1 MQTPKIM
8 RVILQEMAK
17 KGGVQ
22 QLQADIS
29 SDEEFEKF
37 LQRPGLLVLDIYSEW
52 CGPCLGM
59 VGSLRKI
66 KLELGGDNLQLAI
79 CKAGSISYL
88 ERFNK
93 KSEPTWMFVANGKA
107 INIMFGTD
115 VPKLVAL
122 ITRELESTIAKEP
135 HETFEITEL
144 QPIELEQLRI
154 KNEALELAA
163 KIELEESKK
172 KRIEYLRYVTD
183 SIMENLPDIG
193 ITVFGPQVNRDM
205 FKKLSEP
212 ADPLKIQCKDRKVFA
227 ITQSDLNT
235 VNFAAENPLPI
246 DVMKYLYD
254 KELLMCFWKVDE
266 TIGTPP
272 NILQQYAFEL
282 TKEIVKPPD
291 EFNEEETILP
301 PLIIPLEITI
311 EAAKEGEYIYI
322 YIYIYTYIYTYL
334 FNLEKDTPENTI
346 EPLEE
351 SPEAEQDALEDAV
364 KFKVIQIPPIWVPTD
379 QRTHAALIYIYFRAQ
394 TTTFLA
400 ADPAPEPP
408 HIIMTFDAYKKKDLI
423 NLVDACKDD
432 VPLYGFFNSDNPQTA
447 VFIANSVEKYNAKP
461 YVPTDKIVLKVNK
474 VTTATIPLLMEY
486 GPSYVSPNS
495 VVGHKE
501 AAKFFPPSYKSA
513 LQEEA
518 ELHAVK
524 AEKPKKRKKNKKGA
538 DAEESEQPNI
548 SAQANCQEAD
558 EAAKTSPEE
567 GASTTSSGEDSCES
581 RPPTADGNNLSADGP
596 QP

>member
-1 MQTPKIM
+1 
-8 RVILQEMAK
+8 MAK

-37 LQRPGLLVLDIYSEW
+37 LQRPGLLGKRTAHSMQMILNYIVCVLDLSVLDIYSEW

-115 VPKLVAL
+115 VPKLVAM
-122 ITRELESTIAKEP
+122 ITRELELTIAKEP
-135 HETFEITEL
+135 HECFEITEL
-144 QPIELEQLRI
+144 QPIELEQLKV
-154 KNEALELAA
+154 KNEALQLAEQ
-163 KIELEESKK
+163 IELEECKK
-172 KRIEYLRYVTD
+172 KRIEYLKYVTD
-183 SIMENLPDIG
+183 TIMENLPDIG

-227 ITQSDLNT
+227 ITQNDFNT
-235 VNFAAENPLPI
+235 VNFAAENPLEG
-246 DVMKYLYD
+246 DVIKHLYE
-254 KELLMCFWKVDE
+254 KELLMCFWKVEE
-266 TIGTPP
+266 TMGTPP
-272 NILQQYAFEL
+272 TVLNQYAYEL
-282 TKEIVKPPD
+282 TKETIKPPD

-301 PLIIPLEITI
+301 PLIAPLEISI
-311 EAAKEGEYIYI
+311 QVKVEVEPEEPSEPSEVPAEEIAPAA
-322 YIYIYTYIYTYL
+322 
-334 FNLEKDTPENTI
+334 
-346 EPLEE
+346 PLMET
-351 SPEAEQDALEDAV
+351 
-364 KFKVIQIPPIWVPTD
+364 KVIKIPPIWVPSD
-379 QRTHAALIYIYFRAQ
+379 QRTHAALIYTYFRAQ
-394 TTTFLA
+394 TATFLPP
-400 ADPAPEPP
+400 DPTPQPP
-408 HIIMTFDAYKKKDLI
+408 HIIMTFDAYKKKDLM
-423 NLVDACKDD
+423 NLVDACRAD
-432 VPLYGFFNSDNPQTA
+432 VPLYGFFSSDNPQTA
-447 VFIANSVEKYNAKP
+447 TFIANSVDKYNAKP

-474 VTTATIPLLMEY
+474 VLGETIPLLMEY

-495 VVGHKE
+495 VVGYKE
-501 AAKFFPPSYKSA
+501 ASKFFPPSYKSA
-513 LQEEA
+513 QQEEA

-538 DAEESEQPNI
+538 DAEDDQGAAG
-548 SAQANCQEAD
+548 AQDNQQEAD
-558 EAAKTSPEE
+558 DAAKTSPEE

-581 RPPTADGNNLSADGP
+581 RPATADGNNLSTDAP
-596 QP
+596 Q

>member
-1 MQTPKIM
+1 MENCTLEPIM
-8 RVILQEMAK
+8 RIILHEMAK

-88 ERFNK
+88 QRFNK

-115 VPKLVAL
+115 VPKLVAM
-122 ITRELESTIAKEP
+122 ITRELEATIAREP
-135 HETFEITEL
+135 HQTYEITEL

-154 KNEALELAA
+154 RNEALEQAA
-163 KIELEESKK
+163 KIEEEECRR

-183 SIMENLPDIG
+183 TIMENLPDIG

-212 ADPLKIQCKDRKVFA
+212 ADPLKIQCKDRKVFT
-227 ITQSDLNT
+227 ITQSDFNT
-235 VNFAAENPLPI
+235 VNFAAEDPLPQEVI
-246 DVMKYLYD
+246 QYLYD
-254 KELLMCFWKVDE
+254 KELLMCFWKVE
-266 TIGTPP
+266 ESLGTPP
-272 NILQQYAFEL
+272 SVLQQYANEL
-282 TKEIVKPPD
+282 TKNIIKPPD
-291 EFNEEETILP
+291 EFNEEETVLP
-301 PLIIPLEITI
+301 PLITDLEITVQVKVEV
-311 EAAKEGEYIYI
+311 EA
-322 YIYIYTYIYTYL
+322 
-334 FNLEKDTPENTI
+334 NPEDN
-346 EPLEE
+346 
-351 SPEAEQDALEDAV
+351 PEDHDSEDAIQ
-364 KFKVIQIPPIWVPTD
+364 FKTIKIPPIWVPSD
-379 QRTHAALIYIYFRAQ
+379 QRTHAALIYTYFRAQ
-394 TTTFLA
+394 TANFLPP
-400 ADPAPEPP
+400 DPVPEPP

-423 NLVDACKDD
+423 NLVEACKED
-432 VPLYGFFNSDNPQTA
+432 VPLYGFFSSDNPETA

-474 VTTATIPLLMEY
+474 VPGPTIPLLMEY

-501 AAKFFPPSYKSA
+501 AAKFFPPTYKSA
-513 LQEEA
+513 QQEEA

-524 AEKPKKRKKNKKGA
+524 AEKPKKRKKNKKGG
-538 DAEESEQPNI
+538 DAEESEQA
-548 SAQANCQEAD
+548 SANAQDNQQEAD
-558 EAAKTSPEE
+558 EAAKVSPEE

-581 RPPTADGNNLSADGP
+581 RPATADGNNLLADAP
-596 QP
+596 PS